1 MEFIV
6 QEHSYLFVPTYISSK
21 YLCYDDKDNEEKLVQ
36 FEAAPLLQKEFQ
48 PIVRCMKNPSLQKQL
63 CILILKS
70 QDILKI
76 LFYTFKNLLEFFLS
90 LHRTKVEK

>member
-1 MEFIV
+1 MEFIL

-48 PIVRCMKNPSLQKQL
+48 PIVRCMKNPSLQKHFSTVSKYFEQA
-63 CILILKS
+63 
-70 QDILKI
+70 
-76 LFYTFKNLLEFFLS
+76 NELS
-90 LHRTKVEK
+90 PF